1 MTGTF
6 RIDGGVPLAGEVTP
20 IPNKNALMG
29 ALPAAA
35 LAGGGITFKTLP
47 DTLDVH
53 TYLEILA
60 RLGADV
66 MPAGDGAIHVDPT
79 GIRAQAIDPAM
90 GRRLRG
96 AFALTGPL
104 LARLGTVEMPLPGG
118 CELGYRAVTA
128 HLDGFRKLGV
138 GVEQRDGSVLLTA
151 PRRHEPHYDI
161 WLVEASVSATLA
173 LALYTAGSGFSV
185 TIRDPACEPHVVE
198 VLGLLRHMGVGVEG
212 EGTNRLTIHGPGK
225 PLAAAEF
232 EAGPDYVDI
241 AGSITAAAVTGGELT
256 IRGGNARHLIG
267 GMEHWFRAFGV
278 ELEPSGDDLL
288 VSAPEALSI
297 QSELLPQ
304 AGPELP
310 KLVVRPWPG
319 FPVDVLPVMVTLACK
334 SSGAMLFQNLD
345 VRVRVRLRA
354 RTQPPGRGDPDLRSA
369 PRHGARPGDQV
380 PRRRDRRAQ
389 HHSGHQGAV
398 PGGARRPGGDRDPRR
413 RPAAPALP
421 HHLRDLRAA
430 GGAHRVRRSAT
441 GGTRERVTR
450 RFRWTVPAA
459 TGMVGDAFLMASE
472 SLADQRHTIRPPLP
486 SVARV
491 GARLPACT

>member
-6 RIDGGVPLAGEVTP
+6 RINGGVPLAGEVTP

-35 LAGGGITFKTLP
+35 LAGGGLTLKALP

-53 TYLEILA
+53 TYLEILT

-66 MPAGDGAIHVDPT
+66 TPAGDGAIHVDSSE
-79 GIRAQAIDPAM
+79 IRAQAIDPAM

-104 LARLGTVEMPLPGG
+104 LARLGAVEMPLPGG

-138 GVEQRDGSVLLTA
+138 SVEQRDGSVLLTA
-151 PRRHEPHYDI
+151 PRRHQAHYDI

-173 LALYTAGSGFSV
+173 LALYTAGNGFSV

-198 VLGLLRHMGVGVEG
+198 VLRLLRRMGVGVDG
-212 EGTNRLTIHGPGK
+212 EGTNRLTVHGPGR

-256 IRGGNARHLIG
+256 IRGGNAPHLIG
-267 GMEHWFRAFGV
+267 GMAHWFRAFGV

-334 SSGAMLFQNLD
+334 SSGAMLFQNWMYESGFD
-345 VRVRVRLRA
+345 YVRELNYLGGEILISDPHRIMVRDPAIRFRGGEIVAPNIIQGTKALFLAALADPVETVIHGVDLLRRRYPTIFETYGRL
-354 RTQPPGRGDPDLRSA
+354 
-369 PRHGARPGDQV
+369 GARIEYDG
-380 PRRRDRRAQ
+380 
-389 HHSGHQGAV
+389 
-398 PGGARRPGGDRDPRR
+398 
-413 RPAAPALP
+413 
-421 HHLRDLRAA
+421 
-430 GGAHRVRRSAT
+430 
-441 GGTRERVTR
+441 
-450 RFRWTVPAA
+450 
-459 TGMVGDAFLMASE
+459 
-472 SLADQRHTIRPPLP
+472 PPQ
-486 SVARV
+486 VAR
-491 GARLPACT
+491 ANA

>member
-1 MTGTF
+1 MKGTF
-6 RIDGGVPLAGEVTP
+6 RIKGGYPLAGEVTP

-35 LAGGGITFKTLP
+35 LAGGGITFMALP

-60 RLGADV
+60 RLGGGV
-66 MPAGDGAIHVDPT
+66 TPAGDRAIHVDPS

-104 LARLGTVEMPLPGG
+104 LARLGCVEMPLPGG

-138 GVEQRDGSVLLTA
+138 SVEQRDGSVLLTA

-173 LALYTAGSGFSV
+173 LALYTAGNGFSV

-198 VLGLLRHMGVGVEG
+198 VLRLLRRMGVGVDG
-212 EGTNRLTIHGPGK
+212 EGTNRLTVHGPGR

-256 IRGGNARHLIG
+256 IRGGNAPDLID
-267 GMEHWFRAFGV
+267 GMAHWFRAFGI
-278 ELEPSGDDLL
+278 ELEPCGNDLL
-288 VSAPEALSI
+288 VSAPEALGI
-297 QSELLPQ
+297 RSELLPQ

-334 SSGAMLFQNLD
+334 SSGAMLFQNWMYESGFD
-345 VRVRVRLRA
+345 YVRELNYLGGEILISDPHRIMVRDPAIRFRGGEIVAPNIIQGTKALFLAALADPVETVIHGVDLLR
-354 RTQPPGRGDPDLRSA
+354 RRYPTIFETYRRI
-369 PRHGARPGDQV
+369 GARIDYDG
-380 PRRRDRRAQ
+380 
-389 HHSGHQGAV
+389 
-398 PGGARRPGGDRDPRR
+398 
-413 RPAAPALP
+413 
-421 HHLRDLRAA
+421 
-430 GGAHRVRRSAT
+430 
-441 GGTRERVTR
+441 
-450 RFRWTVPAA
+450 
-459 TGMVGDAFLMASE
+459 
-472 SLADQRHTIRPPLP
+472 PPQ
-486 SVARV
+486 VAR
-491 GARLPACT
+491 ANA